1 MSVSLKIN
9 EEQDE
14 FELEIPNSEDT
25 VREDIQIDEE
35 SGDCL
40 PVIVD
45 PSENSPGYLVIPGN
59 KEGFKSYSVYRLE
72 PVDVVVELNAELDDE
87 DDDEDEDEDEGDA
100 E

>member
-14 FELEIPNSEDT
+14 FELEIPNSEET
-25 VREDIQIDEE
+25 VREEIQIDEE

-40 PVIVD
+40 PVIVE
-45 PSENSPGYLVIPGN
+45 PSEGQPGYLVIPGN

-72 PVDVVVELNAELDDE
+72 PVEVTVELNAELE
-87 DDDEDEDEDEGDA
+87 DDEDEGD
-100 E
+100 EEEGDSE